1 MNVPAPQAVVTVMND
16 KKKRRPGAAAQ
27 IAHSEKLL
35 NSMQATSMED
45 VHLTMDQLM
54 ERKMRQ
60 EIVDKQKAALQGK
73 AFQKEWD
80 YAKYE
85 NRVRRINS
93 QLKEVEVR
101 GFRPHSFH
109 THTHTPQ
116 FRSVP
121 VHKGVRPRPFT
132 HTHTTCW

>member
-1 MNVPAPQAVVTVMND
+1 MKNVPVRQAVVTVMND
-16 KKKRRPGAAAQ
+16 KKKKRPGAAY
-27 IAHSEKLL
+27 IAHSTL
-35 NSMQATSMED
+35 NSAQATLMDD
-45 VHLTMDQLM
+45 VHLTMDQLI

-85 NRVRRINS
+85 NRVRRINP

-101 GFRPHSFH
+101 GGFVHLHSTH
-109 THTHTPQ
+109 THTHAHT
-116 FRSVP
+116 R
-121 VHKGVRPRPFT
+121 T
-132 HTHTTCW
+132 HTVS